1 MKFQIDVTKY
11 RKRRKKENMSKA
23 IHFQLQRWTGKTV
36 KQIIRNLSGPILKTR
51 SAQLRR
57 SITGKTFRDKLIYAI
72 IGSGIFGRKGVKY
85 ARILEKGGTIKAGK
99 TAKMLTIPLPGIKG
113 KAANFPN
120 AFIIKSKKGNIL
132 LVEKKGKK
140 GLRPLFVLKKQVKIP
155 AFHWLRD
162 SIKDMKPEL
171 ARSLK
176 PAEILK
182 VMQRGQ
188 G

>member
-1 MKFQIDVTKY
+1 MKFKIDVTKY
-11 RKRRKKENMSKA
+11 RRRRKKENMSKA

-51 SAQLRR
+51 SDHLRR
-57 SITGKTFRDKLIYAI
+57 SITGRTFKDQLIYAI

-85 ARILEKGGTIKAGK
+85 ARILEKGGIIKPK
-99 TAKMLTIPLPGIKG
+99 KAKMLTIPLPGIKG

-120 AFIIKSKKGNIL
+120 AFIIKSKKGNSL
-132 LVEKKGKK
+132 LVEKKGEK

>member
-1 MKFQIDVTKY
+1 MKFKIDVTKY
-11 RKRRKKENMSKA
+11 RRRRKKENMSKA

-36 KQIIRNLSGPILKTR
+36 KQIIRNLSGPILKTK
-51 SAQLRR
+51 SAHLRR
-57 SITGKTFRDKLIYAI
+57 SITGRTFKDQLIYAI

-85 ARILEKGGTIKAGK
+85 ARILEKGGIIRPK
-99 TAKMLTIPLPGIKG
+99 TKKMLTIPLPGIKG

-132 LVEKKGKK
+132 LVEKKGEK